1 MHARCFAGHA
11 YGINGSTDSKSQQQ
25 SQQPDQI
32 GPNISLLPEEL
43 QGQWHEQLKRHLG
56 SIVIKPYSNRKVRWS
71 CDQCPDSLPH
81 VWEATVSDRS
91 KGKGCPYCSG
101 REVCQHNT
109 LARKAPQ
116 VAQLWNAK
124 KNSPLSPDQV
134 TVSSGIRAHWKCSD
148 CLHEWQAPVVLKA
161 CNNSG
166 CPKCA
171 KVNGNMRADS
181 TRQKQPTFA
190 EAKHALLE
198 QWNFDRNIANRHFP
212 GDITLGSNKLI
223 WWQCHACP
231 RARSTA
237 GKLPHTIKLLK
248 LQQGVLSVQ
257 AVCFVNATLCKLFVL
272 MLLLILM
279 SKRMVSVLLKSQ
291 VQPLSVSIAGY

>member
-71 CDQCPDSLPH
+71 CDQCPDCLPH

-231 RARSTA
+231 K
-237 GKLPHTIKLLK
+237 GKEH
-248 LQQGVLSVQ
+248 SWQ
-257 AVCFVNATLCKLFVL
+257 APPYN
-272 MLLLILM
+272 
-279 SKRMVSVLLKSQ
+279 
-291 VQPLSVSIAGY
+291 